1 MFIDIIRHLQ
11 TSETLWLQLLSSFCI
26 VFTHFR
32 NSPHNSMIAAVQQQS
47 PQIRLHSFP
56 QLSHI
61 KRQISETRHDPP
73 GFRIISRRYTQEIM
87 QKSVFWYGHQVS
99 LHRFWYCRC
108 SFYFSKSDESASDSA
123 YIKSDIWR
131 LFEIC
136 YKNLK
141 QRLNVS
147 DKSGSCFIHHSS
159 FIIHHSSFIIHHSS
173 FIIHHSSRQLS
184 QNSCWMA
191 CMAVWFV
198 LFPALHKLSP

>member
-1 MFIDIIRHLQ
+1 MFIDIIRLLE

-32 NSPHNSMIAAVQQQS
+32 NSSHNSMIPAVQQQS

-87 QKSVFWYGHQVS
+87 QKSVFWYSHQVS

-147 DKSGSCFIHHSS
+147 DKSGSCFIHQDSCRRIPVEWHAWRSDLFFFLLCISFPHSS
-159 FIIHHSSFIIHHSS
+159 Y
-173 FIIHHSSRQLS
+173 Q
-184 QNSCWMA
+184 
-191 CMAVWFV
+191 V
-198 LFPALHKLSP
+198 LLHPSPGKPW